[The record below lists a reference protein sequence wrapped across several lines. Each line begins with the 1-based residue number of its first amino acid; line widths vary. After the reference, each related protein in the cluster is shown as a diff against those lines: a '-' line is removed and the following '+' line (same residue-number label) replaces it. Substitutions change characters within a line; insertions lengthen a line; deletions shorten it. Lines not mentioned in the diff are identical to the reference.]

1 MGCTLP
7 NNRDD
12 RREGRRR
19 DTLAEQQ
26 APSHLEQVSFAGGVP
41 VNSWPVCQRRRRTK
55 RNVNVPIITDGPFAE
70 SNEMLGGS
78 ARFDAERFRSDEVLT
93 VVRGTAP

>member
-12 RREGRRR
+12 RRGGRRR
-19 DTLAEQQ
+19 DALAEQ
-26 APSHLEQVSFAGGVP
+26 APLHLEQVSFAGGVP
-41 VNSWPVCQRRRRTK
+41 VNSWPVRQRRGRTK

-70 SNEMLGGS
+70 SKEMLGGS
-78 ARFDAERFRSDEVLT
+78 ARFDAERLRSDEVLT

>member
-19 DTLAEQQ
+19 DTLVER
-26 APSHLEQVSFAGGVP
+26 APSHFEQVSFAGGVP
-41 VNSWPVCQRRRRTK
+41 VNSRPDRLRRRRSK

-70 SNEMLGGS
+70 SKEMLGGS
-78 ARFDAERFRSDEVLT
+78 AGFDATRC
-93 VVRGTAP
+93 